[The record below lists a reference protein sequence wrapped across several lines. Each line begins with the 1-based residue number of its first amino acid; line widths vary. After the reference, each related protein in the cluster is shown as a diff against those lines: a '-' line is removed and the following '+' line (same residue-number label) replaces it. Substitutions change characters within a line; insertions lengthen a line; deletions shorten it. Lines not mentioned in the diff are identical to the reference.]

1 MNIHRSSFKLFVD
14 IEINRMELFLF
25 LFFFFCY
32 PSTSR
37 GASSIINY
45 KIVVRPIIKKNLIT
59 RHSYRIL
66 TRILSWRHAIN
77 RIQWY
82 STEKFF
88 PNISKTKANRRIQF
102 IYEKKRNKKQCL
114 DIFQIHFQNHI
125 TLALLKHHSFPSNTT
140 NGFDNLLTPPSFHS
154 RFRFAPLALMNHPLR
169 ERRE

>member
-1 MNIHRSSFKLFVD
+1 MILVIFFFYASNDMISNFNYQLARLFMNEEIINFFMKMNIHRSSFKLFVD

-25 LFFFFCY
+25 LFFFYY

-37 GASSIINY
+37 GVSSIIDY

-102 IYEKKRNKKQCL
+102 IYEKKKETKNNASTFFKF
-114 DIFQIHFQNHI
+114 IFKTI
-125 TLALLKHHSFPSNTT
+125 
-140 NGFDNLLTPPSFHS
+140 
-154 RFRFAPLALMNHPLR
+154 
-169 ERRE
+169 

>member
-25 LFFFFCY
+25 LFFFFSY

-37 GASSIINY
+37 GASSIIDY

-102 IYEKKRNKKQCL
+102 IYEKKKKQKTMPR
-114 DIFQIHFQNHI
+114 HFSNSFSKPYN
-125 TLALLKHHSFPSNTT
+125 LALLKHHSFPSNAT